1 MTLNSKSIILNE
13 IISIPALAHKAQEL
27 IDTLDSMGSVLV
39 AYSGGVDSTLLA
51 YLSSIVLQDNSLA
64 VTANSPSM
72 GPSDL
77 SDATDMARNLG
88 LKHMVVKTNEFSNP
102 EYIANGPR
110 RCYFCKLELYSH
122 LKPIAESEN
131 LNFIISGANI
141 DDSSD
146 FRPGM
151 KAGQENGIRNPF
163 IEAGIGKADIRDMS
177 KALGLS
183 TWDKPA
189 QPCLSSRIPYGTPVS
204 VEVLEKIYNAE
215 SYMKNLGVKECR
227 LRHHDNIAVIEIP
240 HDQMNLIMATDTREE
255 LIQYIKSLGYTYV
268 TLDIGGL
275 RSGNLNVVLK
285 KTNQDT

>member
-1 MTLNSKSIILNE
+1 MTLNSKSSTLQE
-13 IISIPALAHKAQEL
+13 ITSIPEL
-27 IDTLDSMGSVLV
+27 GKKSKDLIQTLYSMESVLV

-51 YLSSIVLQDNSLA
+51 YISSILLGDNCLA

-77 SDATDMARNLG
+77 TDATAMARSLG
-88 LKHMVVKTNEFSNP
+88 LNHRIINTNEFSNA

-122 LKPIAESEN
+122 LGPIAESEN
-131 LNFIISGANI
+131 LNFIVSGANV

-163 IEAGIGKADIRDMS
+163 IEAGICKSDIRTMS
-177 KALGLS
+177 KALGLP

-204 VEVLEKIYNAE
+204 VEILEKVYKAE
-215 SYMKNLGVKECR
+215 SYMKNLGITECR
-227 LRHHDNIAVIEIP
+227 LRHHDNIAIIEIP
-240 HDQMNLIMATDTREE
+240 HEQMDIIIEAGTREE
-255 LIQYIKSLGYTYV
+255 LIGYIKSLGYTYV
-268 TLDIGGL
+268 TLDIGGFK
-275 RSGNLNVVLK
+275 SGNLNVVLK
-285 KTNQDT
+285 KTNQNP